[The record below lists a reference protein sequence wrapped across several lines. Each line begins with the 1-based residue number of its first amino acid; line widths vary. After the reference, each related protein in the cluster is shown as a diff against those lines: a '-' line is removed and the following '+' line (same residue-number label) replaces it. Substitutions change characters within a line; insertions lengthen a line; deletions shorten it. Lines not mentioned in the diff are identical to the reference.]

1 MPANRSMNLKTV
13 FWSRSTLELYFVGE
27 SCFIPTTLI
36 RMANPKHTIHV
47 GIAVVG
53 LVVGAIM
60 AIATGGDAF
69 ALGLATGGTTGIGY
83 WLGAA
88 AQRRHG

>member
-1 MPANRSMNLKTV
+1 
-13 FWSRSTLELYFVGE
+13 
-27 SCFIPTTLI
+27 
-36 RMANPKHTIHV
+36 MANPKHTIHV

-60 AIATGGDAF
+60 AIATVGDAF

-83 WLGAA
+83 WLGAS

>member
-1 MPANRSMNLKTV
+1 
-13 FWSRSTLELYFVGE
+13 
-27 SCFIPTTLI
+27 
-36 RMANPKHTIHV
+36 MANPKHTIHA
-47 GIAVVG
+47 GIAIVG

-60 AIATGGDAF
+60 AVATGGDAF

-83 WLGAA
+83 RLGAS

>member
-1 MPANRSMNLKTV
+1 
-13 FWSRSTLELYFVGE
+13 
-27 SCFIPTTLI
+27 
-36 RMANPKHTIHV
+36 MANPKHTIHV

-69 ALGLATGGTTGIGY
+69 ALGLATGGTTGISY
-83 WLGAA
+83 WLGAS

>member
-1 MPANRSMNLKTV
+1 MFGPITRFRPPVSAPEYHV
-13 FWSRSTLELYFVGE
+13 H
-27 SCFIPTTLI
+27 
-36 RMANPKHTIHV
+36 MANPKHTIHV

>member
-1 MPANRSMNLKTV
+1 MNLKAV
-13 FWSRSTLELYFVGE
+13 IWSQSTLELYFVGE
-27 SCFIPTTLI
+27 SSLIPTTLI
-36 RMANPKHTIHV
+36 HMANPKHTIHV
-47 GIAVVG
+47 GFAAVG

>member
-1 MPANRSMNLKTV
+1 MNLKV
-13 FWSRSTLELYFVGE
+13 GFWSRSTLKLYFVGE
-27 SCFIPTTLI
+27 SSFIPTTLLH
-36 RMANPKHTIHV
+36 MANPKHTIHV

>member
-1 MPANRSMNLKTV
+1 MDLINSGTSVPRS
-13 FWSRSTLELYFVGE
+13 SRCRPPVSTPEYHVH
-27 SCFIPTTLI
+27 
-36 RMANPKHTIHV
+36 MANPKHTIHV
-47 GIAVVG
+47 GIAAVG

>member
-1 MPANRSMNLKTV
+1 MLHSDNHV
-13 FWSRSTLELYFVGE
+13 H
-27 SCFIPTTLI
+27 
-36 RMANPKHTIHV
+36 MANPKHTIHV

-69 ALGLATGGTTGIGY
+69 ALDLATGGTTGIGY

>member
-1 MPANRSMNLKTV
+1 VSRFVLVCHPV
-13 FWSRSTLELYFVGE
+13 FSPEYNVH
-27 SCFIPTTLI
+27 
-36 RMANPKHTIHV
+36 MANPKHTIHV

-83 WLGAA
+83 WLGGA

>member
-1 MPANRSMNLKTV
+1 MRRPPCEDAVTYMSSLQSPETQK
-13 FWSRSTLELYFVGE
+13 G
-27 SCFIPTTLI
+27 TTLI
-36 RMANPKHTIHV
+36 SMANPKHTIHV
-47 GIAVVG
+47 GIAAVG
-53 LVVGAIM
+53 LVIGAIM

-83 WLGAA
+83 WLGAS

>member
-1 MPANRSMNLKTV
+1 
-13 FWSRSTLELYFVGE
+13 
-27 SCFIPTTLI
+27 
-36 RMANPKHTIHV
+36 MANPKHTIHV
-47 GIAVVG
+47 GIATVG
-53 LVVGAIM
+53 LIVGAIM
-60 AIATGGDAF
+60 ATGGDAF

>member
-1 MPANRSMNLKTV
+1 
-13 FWSRSTLELYFVGE
+13 
-27 SCFIPTTLI
+27 
-36 RMANPKHTIHV
+36 MANPKHTIHV

-53 LVVGAIM
+53 LIVGAIM

-83 WLGAA
+83 WLGGA